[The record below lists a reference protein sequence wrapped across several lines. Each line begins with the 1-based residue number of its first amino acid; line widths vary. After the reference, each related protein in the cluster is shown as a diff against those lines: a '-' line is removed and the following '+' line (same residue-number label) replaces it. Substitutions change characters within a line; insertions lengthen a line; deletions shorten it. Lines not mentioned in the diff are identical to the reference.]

1 VGIIPLTLTEVLS
14 RVIFCTFSPSA
25 ELWAI
30 LKSLIS
36 SQGYSFYKNFC
47 LASHGRKGLVWLITR
62 LVRASE
68 EVFLVVVQVKLASKL
83 MLRWG
88 LGLILS
94 VHCLVASAQA
104 SEAGL
109 RVAFVYNFLKFIEWP
124 ALQGSQFSLCALGAQ
139 DVTRQSL
146 AQLDNKPYQQR
157 RIKVIYIDSL
167 DLVAQQLTNC
177 QLLYVPNTGADLQLP
192 QSFPSGVLLVV
203 DEADPNDAR
212 VGISLQRTAD
222 NRIEFVMNEQAIQH
236 AGVKVSSQL
245 LKLAKKRKEGG
256 S

>member
-1 VGIIPLTLTEVLS
+1 MVVG
-14 RVIFCTFSPSA
+14 R
-25 ELWAI
+25 
-30 LKSLIS
+30 
-36 SQGYSFYKNFC
+36 
-47 LASHGRKGLVWLITR
+47 
-62 LVRASE
+62 
-68 EVFLVVVQVKLASKL
+68 VKLAGKL

-124 ALQGSQFSLCALGAQ
+124 ALQGSHFTLCALGAQ
-139 DVTRQSL
+139 DVARQSL

-157 RIKVIYIDSL
+157 RIRIIYIDTAT
-167 DLVAQQLTNC
+167 DIPQQLNSC
-177 QLLYVPNTGADLQLP
+177 QLLYVPSTGADMQLP
-192 QSFPSGVLLVV
+192 LPFPAGVLLVA
-203 DEADPNDAR
+203 DEADPNDSR
-212 VGISLQRTAD
+212 IGISLQRTAD

-245 LKLAKKRKEGG
+245 LKLAKKRKQAGG
-256 S
+256 